1 MRLAL
6 ISRHGQSKLNVA
18 GLVNG
23 NPALDLGL
31 SPLGIEEAAELGFQL
46 TGVAI
51 GLSVVSEFPRA
62 QETAGLALAR
72 RHIPRLVDPGLND
85 VNVGELEGKTLDD
98 YRVWKRRH
106 TRDDAFPGGESLND
120 AARRYADAF
129 ERVLSRSEDVI
140 LVVCHEIPVR
150 YAVNASADSD
160 ELDRPLH
167 DVANAAPYLFDADG
181 LCRAVH
187 RMRLLAAPEYIERA

>member
-6 ISRHGQSKLNVA
+6 VSRHGQSKLNVA

-31 SPLGIEEAAELGFQL
+31 SRVGVEQAAELGFQL
-46 TGVAI
+46 AAVAI
-51 GLSVVSEFPRA
+51 DLCVTSEFLRA
-62 QETAGLALAR
+62 QETALVALAER
-72 RHIPRLVDPGLND
+72 DVDQLVDAGLND
-85 VNVGELEGKTLDD
+85 VKVGELEGKTLAD
-98 YRVWKRRH
+98 YRVWKRAH

-129 ERVLSRSEDVI
+129 ERVLEREEPTI

-150 YAVNASADSD
+150 YAVNASTGSP
-160 ELDRPLH
+160 ELDHPLH
-167 DVANAAPYLFDADG
+167 DVANAAPYVFDAGG
-181 LCRAVH
+181 LRRAVD
-187 RMRLLAAPEYIERA
+187 RMRELAAAEHVERT